1 MNLFPGLPRVISTW
15 ADTSFIDAGILV
27 ASGSDDPLGLHS
39 PLLGIQCMVTRK
51 TASGKTVGPNE
62 RISLEEAFRVCTA
75 NAACATFEENL
86 KGMLTPGMLA
96 DMVVLKQ
103 NPWKVDVE
111 EIASIG
117 VDMTIVGGKIVFQ
130 AG

>member
-1 MNLFPGLPRVISTW
+1 
-15 ADTSFIDAGILV
+15 
-27 ASGSDDPLGLHS
+27 
-39 PLLGIQCMVTRK
+39 MVTRK